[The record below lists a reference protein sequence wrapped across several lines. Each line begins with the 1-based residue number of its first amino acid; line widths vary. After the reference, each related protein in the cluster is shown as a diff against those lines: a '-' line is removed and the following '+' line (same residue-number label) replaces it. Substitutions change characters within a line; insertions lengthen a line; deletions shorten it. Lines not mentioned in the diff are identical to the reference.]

1 MDDEYSAGR
10 LLVFTG
16 VFAALQVIFV
26 ALRMA
31 TRVLNHKAW
40 GWDDI
45 VILIALAGQLGMA
58 GTMIGTTS
66 SSFPPR
72 LFLMADID

>member
-1 MDDEYSAGR
+1 MEKEYSAGK

-31 TRVLNHKAW
+31 TRVLNHKVR
-40 GWDDI
+40 G
-45 VILIALAGQLGMA
+45 GM
-58 GTMIGTTS
+58 M
-66 SSFPPR
+66 
-72 LFLMADID
+72 L

>member
-1 MDDEYSAGR
+1 MDEYSAGR

-16 VFAALQVIFV
+16 AFAAIQVIFV

-31 TRVLNHKAW
+31 TRVLNHKAR
-40 GWDDI
+40 GWDDV

-58 GTMIGTTS
+58 GTMIGSTS
-66 SSFPPR
+66 SF
-72 LFLMADID
+72 FLGVFEVRD

>member
-1 MDDEYSAGR
+1 MENEYSAGK

-31 TRVLNHKAW
+31 TRVLNHKVR
-40 GWDDI
+40 GWDDV
-45 VILIALAGQLGMA
+45 VILVALAGQLGMA
-58 GTMIGTTS
+58 GTMIGLT
-66 SSFPPR
+66 FP
-72 LFLMADID
+72 LHEDF